1 MKALSLASVLT
12 IILGV
17 SSAYAASSTVST
29 TAAKD
34 GVAVEQQLN
43 TKEENYGDVPAYEN
57 REVTKDVKEGLKK
70 ADAAIRETAEDIK
83 AFFVGDEGGEA
94 LEPVMIRRDRTAHG
108 MIDQPVLN
116 PAGKEIAKLK
126 DIIINKDGKAIL
138 AVVSDGGL
146 LGIGDKVAAF
156 DYSKVVAQQKD
167 GKVVMALSQEMIDDA
182 ANFSYDRK
190 DMAKAK
196 VIPAGSLSINEL
208 LDGDLYNAKG
218 EEVGSIENLSFDN
231 GKADRVIVGFNKKMG
246 MGGDF
251 AALNYGALE
260 KVSADDELHLKMN
273 VRQSAQFA
281 SFDKAA
287 KK

>member
-1 MKALSLASVLT
+1 MKTLSLASVLT
-12 IILGV
+12 IIMGV
-17 SSAYAASSTVST
+17 SSVYAASATVST

-34 GVAVEQQLN
+34 GIVIEQQMKN
-43 TKEENYGDVPAYEN
+43 QDENYGDVPAYGN

-83 AFFVGDEGGEA
+83 AFFVGDEGGGA
-94 LEPVMIRRDRTAHG
+94 LEPVMIRRNLTAHG
-108 MIDQPVLN
+108 MIDQPVLS
-116 PAGKEIAKLK
+116 PTGKDIAKLK
-126 DIIINKDGKAIL
+126 DIIIDKDGKAIL

-196 VIPAGSLSINEL
+196 VTPAGSYSVNEL
-208 LDGDLYNAKG
+208 LDGDLYSSKG
-218 EEVGSIENLSFDN
+218 DEVGSIENLSFDN

-251 AALNYGALE
+251 AAINYGALE
-260 KVSADDELHLKMN
+260 KVTVDGDVDLKMN
-273 VRQSAQFA
+273 AKQSAQFA
-281 SFDKAA
+281 SFDKSA
-287 KK
+287 KR